1 MKTQLQTFT
10 QLKSQELE
18 SINGGVDPLTAISFS
33 IAVAKG
39 IYDLCYIG
47 GNTYYNLTHQIE
59 HLISIGEM
67 KS

>member
-47 GNTYYNLTHQIE
+47 GNTYYNLTH
-59 HLISIGEM
+59 
-67 KS
+67 